1 MRPPLPREDL
11 DLVLSLTAEFWP
23 RFRGARL
30 FVTGGTGFIGGWLL
44 EVVLR
49 ANQVLGSGIE
59 VVALTRSP
67 DRAIARSPHVF
78 GAPGVRLVA
87 GDVTDFDMKLGGV
100 DLCIHAAADAADS
113 AGAADELHIF
123 DVAVTGTRHVL
134 DLVAASG
141 ASRVLIVSSGAVY
154 GKQPPTLARI
164 PEEFPGAAGTL
175 DANTAYA
182 QGKRAAEWLGC
193 AHARMS
199 GIAVTIA
206 RIFAL
211 VGPNLPFDGTFAAG
225 NFIRDALS
233 GGTIEIRGD
242 GRTIRSYLYAAD
254 ACVWLLH
261 ILMSGAS
268 QQAYNVGSEQE
279 LSIAELAQSVVRANG
294 TDLPIKVCQV
304 PDTLVPAPRYVPATT
319 KVRGELGL
327 AEYTSLDAALR
338 KTIEWSRTAA
348 SHEKI

>member
-11 DLVLSLTAEFWP
+11 DLVLSLTAEFWS

-30 FVTGGTGFIGGWLL
+30 FVTGGTGFVGGWLL
-44 EVVLR
+44 EVVVH
-49 ANQVLGSGIE
+49 ANEVLGSGIE
-59 VVALTRSP
+59 ILALTRNP
-67 DRAIARSPHVF
+67 DRATARSPHVF
-78 GAPGVRLVA
+78 GAPDVKLVA
-87 GDVTDFDMKLGGV
+87 GDVTSFDMKLGDI

-113 AGAADELHIF
+113 AGAADELRVF
-123 DVAVTGTRHVL
+123 DVAVTGTRRVL
-134 DLVAASG
+134 DLAAASG
-141 ASRVLIVSSGAVY
+141 ASRVLVISSGAVY
-154 GKQPPTLARI
+154 GKQPPTLARM
-164 PEEFPGAAGTL
+164 PEDFPGAPGTL
-175 DANTAYA
+175 DADTAYA

-211 VGPNLPFDGTFAAG
+211 VGPNLPFDGPFAAG
-225 NFIRDALS
+225 NFIRDALN
-233 GGTIEIRGD
+233 GRAIEIRGD
-242 GRTIRSYLYAAD
+242 GRAIRSYLYTAD
-254 ACVWLLH
+254 ACVWLLR

-279 LSIAELAQSVVRANG
+279 LSIAELAQRVVRANG

-304 PDTLVPAPRYVPATT
+304 PDPHTPAPRYVPDTA
-319 KVRGELGL
+319 KARGELGL
-327 AEYTSLDAALR
+327 AEYTSLDAALL
-338 KTIEWSRTAA
+338 KTIKWNRAAA

>member
-11 DLVLSLTAEFWP
+11 DLALSLTAEFWS

-30 FVTGGTGFIGGWLL
+30 FVTGATGFIGGWLL

-49 ANQVLGSGIE
+49 ANEVLGSGIE
-59 VVALTRSP
+59 IFALTRNP
-67 DRAIARSPHVF
+67 DRAKARSPHVF
-78 GAPGVRLVA
+78 SAPDVKLIA
-87 GDVTDFDMKLGGV
+87 GDVTSFDMNLGDI

-113 AGAADELHIF
+113 AGAADELRVF
-123 DVAVTGTRHVL
+123 EVAVTGTRHVL
-134 DLVAASG
+134 DLAAASG
-141 ASRVLIVSSGAVY
+141 VSRVLVVSSGAVY
-154 GKQPPTLARI
+154 GKQPSSLARI
-164 PEEFPGAAGTL
+164 PEEFPGAPGTL

-182 QGKRAAEWLGC
+182 QAKRAAEWLGC

-211 VGPNLPFDGTFAAG
+211 VGANLPLDGPFAVG
-225 NFIRDALS
+225 NFIRDAL
-233 GGTIEIRGD
+233 GGGAIEIRGD
-242 GRTIRSYLYAAD
+242 GRAIRSYLYAAD

-279 LSIAELAQSVVRANG
+279 LSIAELAQRVVRASG
-294 TDLPIKVCQV
+294 TDLPIKVCQA
-304 PDTLVPAPRYVPATT
+304 PDPLVPAPRYVPATN
-319 KVRGELGL
+319 KARHELGL
-327 AEYTSLDAALR
+327 AEYTTLDAALH
-338 KTIEWSRTAA
+338 KTIKWNRAA
-348 SHEKI
+348 AAHEKI